1 MNLRRGMSAHQRRRV
16 ADIFK
21 RRLLTL
27 CSDALKC
34 RKFQTDRNIAT
45 VDVLRDIE
53 CPFCAYWVHYLRI
66 FIHTRVYH
74 SCNSTKVVLYSAWA
88 SALSFY
94 QKGNAT
100 ASEHGT
106 MTIGLHAFFICLN
119 DNNNPHSWEFLCICR
134 N

>member
-1 MNLRRGMSAHQRRRV
+1 MQNSHKWHFYLHNPKKSTTFAPVNLRRGMFVHHRRRV

-66 FIHTRVYH
+66 LYTYARV
-74 SCNSTKVVLYSAWA
+74 
-88 SALSFY
+88 
-94 QKGNAT
+94 
-100 ASEHGT
+100 
-106 MTIGLHAFFICLN
+106 
-119 DNNNPHSWEFLCICR
+119 P
-134 N
+134 

>member
-1 MNLRRGMSAHQRRRV
+1 MSAHQRRRV

-74 SCNSTKVVLYSAWA
+74 SCNSAKVVLYSAWA

-106 MTIGLHAFFICLN
+106 MTIGLHAFFICLTTTTIRIVG
-119 DNNNPHSWEFLCICR
+119 SSYASAEIK
-134 N
+134 